1 MNPHRTRDLILTVVG
16 CAAVLIYILACA
28 SFSPDDSKIVFP
40 SWDPGTWSQSVAVY
54 DRNAR
59 TTEHLLALPLDDL
72 LWVRP
77 GWTPDGRRVIALWG
91 DNSVNDRLQVALLP
105 FRFKEPT
112 RVLSVAEYDEIA
124 ASMMVPPQILGSY
137 MFLTAK
143 SSVLRLDLENGAI
156 KKQEIGDEAQV
167 VVQQGSVYYGRTLP
181 AAEGSKEDYWQVGR
195 LDANTLECT
204 PIFQVPDTEDHGML
218 AVSRDGSRIAVMG
231 KKDELFHV
239 LVFGGKDLVA
249 TIPFGA
255 PAEKLE
261 PGNLQWS
268 PDASTLYAVYV
279 KPMAD
284 GARNQF
290 GVLELPVNGGPSRQ
304 IPLFVVEGDT
314 EDITAFVFQIDL
326 SHDGQTLAGASTYVW
341 LGEESEL
348 KAEDLALYLIDLT
361 RPDRRVTKI
370 PIPVPPKPKAGME
383 KK

>member
-1 MNPHRTRDLILTVVG
+1 
-16 CAAVLIYILACA
+16 LIYILACA

-40 SWDPGTWSQSVAVY
+40 SWDPASWSQSVAVY

-59 TTEHLLALPLDDL
+59 TTEHLLALPLEDG

-77 GWTPDGRRVIALWG
+77 GWTPDGRQVIALWG
-91 DNSVNDRLQVALLP
+91 DDSANDRLQIALLP
-105 FRFKEPT
+105 FRTREPT
-112 RVLSVAEYDEIA
+112 RILSVSDYDEIFT
-124 ASMMVPPQILGSY
+124 SMMVPPQILGSH

-143 SSVLRLDLENGAI
+143 SRVLRLNLASGAVEE
-156 KKQEIGDEAQV
+156 KELGEEAQV
-167 VVQQGSVYYGRTLP
+167 LVQQGRLYYGRTLP

-195 LDANTLECT
+195 LDAKTLECA

-218 AVSRDGSRIAVMG
+218 AVSRDGSRIAVVG
-231 KKDELFHV
+231 KKDELFQV
-239 LVFGGKDLVA
+239 LVFSGQELAA

-279 KPMAD
+279 KPLAD

-326 SHDGQTLAGASTYVW
+326 SHDGKTLAGASTYVW

-348 KAEDLALYLIDLT
+348 KTEDLALYLIDVS
-361 RPDRRVTKI
+361 RADRKVTKI
-370 PIPVPPKPKAGME
+370 PIPAPPKPKAGTE